1 MLVELGLEGKL
12 TTGQL
17 KKKWENLKKKYKVM
31 IMNAIENR
39 KQTPLA
45 LTQDVL
51 SSIWITLEHRF

>member
-1 MLVELGLEGKL
+1 MELGLEGKL

-51 SSIWITLEHRF
+51 SSI